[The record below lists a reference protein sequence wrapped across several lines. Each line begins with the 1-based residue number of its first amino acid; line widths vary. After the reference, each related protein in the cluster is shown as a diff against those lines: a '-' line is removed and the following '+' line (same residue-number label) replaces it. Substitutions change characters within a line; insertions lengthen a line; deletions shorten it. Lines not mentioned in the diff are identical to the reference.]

1 MQKFPHYNQHDQM
14 DCGPACLRIIA
25 KFYGKNFSQ
34 GFLRDI
40 INTNKLGSDLG
51 SISEA
56 AENLGF
62 KTLGVRVNWEKL
74 SLDAPLPCII
84 HWNSNHFAVLYKV
97 KKNKVYISDPACG
110 LIQYTKEEFLHGWL
124 KGNEKGIALLL
135 DPLPQFFEQEP
146 RENETGQ
153 YGFNY
158 LLKYLRNSKK
168 FIFQLIIGLFAGS
181 ILQIALPFL
190 TQSIVDIGIKTQD
203 ISFVY
208 LILFAQLML
217 FFGRTSIEIIRRWIL
232 LHLGTRI
239 NILAI
244 SDFFLK
250 LMKLPIAFFDRKMT
264 GDLLQRIQDH
274 KRLERLITSTSLN
287 TIFSSFTLVVFALIL
302 AFYHFLIFL
311 VFAVGTLSYFSW
323 VLIFMKR
330 RKHLDYK
337 QFAEVSAEQ
346 SKVIELIN
354 GMQEIKLNNAERK
367 MRWGWEDI
375 QARLFKV
382 SLKRLTLEQLQTV
395 GSSSINEIKNIFII
409 FIAAQAVIAG
419 EMTLGMM
426 MAVSYII
433 GQLNA
438 PVTQLV
444 DFMYSLQDAKTS
456 VERLGE
462 IHSKKDEE
470 SDNSLFKG
478 EFKSNEDI
486 EIESLKYKYPG
497 SKKPVLNNISFKIP
511 ANKVTAIVGV
521 SGSGKTTL
529 MKLLLGFYEPEK
541 GKIKIGGKNLKD
553 ISPSC
558 WRSACGVVMQE
569 GYIFNCSIEDNIAI
583 GEEIRNRKKVAWAT
597 EIANIK
603 EFIES
608 TPHSYTTQIGAE
620 GLGLSTGQ
628 KQRIL
633 LSRAIYKNPSFF
645 FLDEATSAL
654 DANNE
659 TTIMKNLAK
668 FFEGKTV
675 VIIAHRLSTVKNADQ
690 IIVMDEGKIVEKGT
704 HQSLIDEEGAYFNLV
719 KNQLELEKLTTQ
731 YEQSDLVTSI

>member
-14 DCGPACLRIIA
+14 DCGPACLRIIG
-25 KFYGKNFSQ
+25 KFYGKSFSQ

-40 INTNKLGSDLG
+40 IDTNKLGSDLG

-56 AENLGF
+56 AESLGF
-62 KTLGVRVNWEKL
+62 KSLGVRVTWDKL
-74 SLDAPLPCII
+74 SKEAPLPCIV

-110 LIQYTKEEFLHGWL
+110 LLQYTKEEFLQGWL
-124 KGNEKGIALLL
+124 KGKEKGVALLME
-135 DPLPQFFEQEP
+135 PLPRFFEQESI
-146 RENETGQ
+146 EKDAGQ
-153 YGFNY
+153 YGFMY

-168 FIFQLIIGLFAGS
+168 FIFQLILGLFAGS

-190 TQSIVDIGIKTQD
+190 TQSIVDVGIKTQD

-244 SDFFLK
+244 SDFFVK
-250 LMKLPIAFFDRKMT
+250 LMKLPISFFDKKMT
-264 GDLLQRIQDH
+264 GDLMQRIQDH

-302 AFYHFLIFL
+302 AYYNFLIFT
-311 VFAVGTLSYFSW
+311 VFAVGTLFYFLW
-323 VLIFMKR
+323 VLIYMKR
-330 RKHLDYK
+330 RKQLDYK

-346 SKVIELIN
+346 SKVIELIS

-375 QARLFKV
+375 QAKLFKV
-382 SLKRLTLEQLQTV
+382 SLKRLSLEQLQSV
-395 GSSSINEIKNIFII
+395 GSSSINEIKNILII

-438 PVTQLV
+438 PITQLV
-444 DFMYSLQDAKTS
+444 DFMYSLQDARTS

-462 IHSKKDEE
+462 IHSKEDEE
-470 SDNSLFKG
+470 SDNNLFKR
-478 EFKSNEDI
+478 EFKESEDI
-486 EIESLKYKYPG
+486 EIENLAYKYPG
-497 SKKPVLNNISFKIP
+497 SKKTVLDSISLNIP

-529 MKLLLGFYEPEK
+529 MKLLLGFYEAER
-541 GKIKIGGKNLKD
+541 GKIKIGGENLKD
-553 ISPSC
+553 ISPSS
-558 WRSACGVVMQE
+558 WRRACGVVMQE
-569 GYIFNCSIEDNIAI
+569 GYIFNSSIEDNIAL
-583 GEEIRNRKKVAWAT
+583 GDEIRNRKKVAWAS

-603 EFIES
+603 DFIES
-608 TPHSYTTQIGAE
+608 TPYSYTTQIGAE

-690 IIVMDEGKIVEKGT
+690 IIVMDEGKVVEKGT
-704 HQSLIDEEGAYFNLV
+704 HQSLIDEEGAYYNLV
-719 KNQLELEKLTTQ
+719 KNQLELERLTTP